1 MHGRKKISLASK
13 SIMQQMHSRDV
24 VMPIRCT
31 TIINRPKNLK
41 LITAINNSSGLIDIS
56 SIVYPIR
63 KCVRQSVTLKDKSL
77 NARYN
82 PEQWV

>member
-13 SIMQQMHSRDV
+13 SIMQQIHSRDV

-41 LITAINNSSGLIDIS
+41 LITVINNSGLIDIS
-56 SIVYPIR
+56 SIVYPMR
-63 KCVRQSVTLKDKSL
+63 KCVRESMTLKDKSL

-82 PEQWV
+82 PDQWV